1 MPIKVGFVSL
11 GCPKNLINTENMIAK
26 CHEAGYEIVAEDI
39 DADVMVINTC
49 AFIKSAKQEAI
60 DNILDI
66 AWLKKNKN
74 LKGIVVAGC
83 LAERYKEEI
92 FKELPEVD
100 CVIGTGSYDEVVTAI
115 ENAYNSKRFFSCNLP
130 ESLAFNKDRVVT
142 TPSHFAYVQIAEGCD
157 NKCTYCI
164 IPSLRGK
171 YRSRPINDIAEEV
184 TDLAALGVKE
194 IILIAQDTTMYGI
207 DLYGKACLEKL
218 IQALSAIEGIEWIR
232 VLYCYPERITDE
244 LINEFA
250 VNKKLVKYIDMPIQH
265 INDGILKR
273 MNRKGTSSKVR
284 EVIAKLRQNVA
295 DIVIRTTLIVG
306 FPGETEEAFEELYNF
321 VKDTK
326 FERLGVFSYS
336 REEDTPAYNFHDQ
349 IPEKTKRKR
358 QNEIMNLQKG
368 IHEEHNRQ
376 NIGKTLKVIFEG
388 NDPVA
393 EKFFGRSCGDCPEI
407 DGKVYFDSPV
417 NLQEGEFV
425 NVLIK
430 DYLDYDLLG
439 IAVINNYQK
448 GKDNA

>member
-1 MPIKVGFVSL
+1 
-11 GCPKNLINTENMIAK
+11 
-26 CHEAGYEIVAEDI
+26 
-39 DADVMVINTC
+39 MVINTC

-171 YRSRPINDIAEEV
+171 YRSRPINDIAGGSDRPCRPGSKGNNLNCPGHHHV
-184 TDLAALGVKE
+184 RHRP
-194 IILIAQDTTMYGI
+194 
-207 DLYGKACLEKL
+207 YGKACLEKL
-218 IQALSAIEGIEWIR
+218 IQALSAIEGIEWIV

-284 EVIAKLRQNVA
+284 EVIAKPGRMA
-295 DIVIRTTLIVG
+295 DIVIRTT
-306 FPGETEEAFEELYNF
+306 
-321 VKDTK
+321 
-326 FERLGVFSYS
+326 YS
-336 REEDTPAYNFHDQ
+336 GLSR
-349 IPEKTKRKR
+349 
-358 QNEIMNLQKG
+358 
-368 IHEEHNRQ
+368 
-376 NIGKTLKVIFEG
+376 G
-388 NDPVA
+388 N
-393 EKFFGRSCGDCPEI
+393 
-407 DGKVYFDSPV
+407 
-417 NLQEGEFV
+417 
-425 NVLIK
+425 
-430 DYLDYDLLG
+430 
-439 IAVINNYQK
+439 
-448 GKDNA
+448 